1 MHAEKV
7 CANLSNETI
16 EQLMMNE
23 KNMKAAP
30 PPEEEISK
38 ENELDHYLLIVLDED
53 KYFIALPHVFRIINP
68 LDIYPLPD
76 TLPFIA
82 GVTNFS
88 GEIIPMVNVKKML
101 QLPATGKET
110 GNKFIICKYMD
121 MKVGFIVD
129 SVIDSI
135 QVDSTEIKT
144 DTTRVLENDFISGE
158 FIYHKEV
165 IGIIDIAKF
174 IDTHKAS

>member
-1 MHAEKV
+1 
-7 CANLSNETI
+7 
-16 EQLMMNE
+16 MMNE
-23 KNMKAAP
+23 KKKNADPAHN
-30 PPEEEISK
+30 EEKTK
-38 ENELDHYLLIVLDED
+38 EDELDYYLLVVLDDD
-53 KYFIALPHVFRIINP
+53 KYFIALPLVFRIINP
-68 LDIYPLPD
+68 LEIYPLPD

-88 GEIIPMVNVKKML
+88 GEIIPMVDLKKML
-101 QLPATGKET
+101 HLPGTGKDT
-110 GNKFIICKYMD
+110 GKKFIICKYLD

-129 SVIDSI
+129 SVIDSLR
-135 QVDSTEIKT
+135 VDTAKIKI

-165 IGIIDIAKF
+165 IGVIDIAKF